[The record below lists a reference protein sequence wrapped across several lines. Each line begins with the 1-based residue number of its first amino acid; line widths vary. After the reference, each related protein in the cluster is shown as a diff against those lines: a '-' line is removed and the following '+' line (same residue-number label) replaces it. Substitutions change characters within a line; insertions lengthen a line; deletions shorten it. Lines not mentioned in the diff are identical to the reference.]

1 MMEYHD
7 ISMEENVSKFVVGTC
22 QMLPKD
28 TKTYDPVSDCM
39 RDSMTYAVHC
49 GSATEFYIPPLVFQS
64 AADIDA
70 LIFEADELAFDGDF
84 PVLPHDV
91 SSLYDTFRCYSIE
104 PYLGYPGFVRLK
116 TMGKLVYNW
125 KCKKYE
131 LKHMPFENK
140 YHMFDNVTAA
150 TDMLSRN
157 KFCGER
163 SLTVR
168 GPAITMQSDTRTYS
182 IDNVRSIWCPKW
194 PRKAKEWPTR
204 PRNNEWPTIDTVSE
218 VLKYGCHIV
227 YVQHR
232 DCRDDD
238 KQCRFSFSI
247 AEVVLLQS
255 LTQVQ
260 QIVYHML
267 RSFAKR
273 ELIQKDCPKEDEVLC
288 TYHLKTHMLWNYEE
302 MSSEWWN
309 SSSVIAICCSLLRK
323 LSEWLTR
330 GNCPNYFIPEAILF
344 SLPLISAIREKT
356 ERQLNEICN
365 GDALCNW
372 FVENYILP
380 FTREI
385 IGIGYMGSVTPNFV
399 DFILPIVEFRQTLKF
414 TSLDYLFSRGILCC
428 NAYYR
433 YLIKFET
440 NLGPKSCASYLCLTR
455 RLELIGLS
463 LMAVLPVPED
473 VGCFTLFDKALCSLN
488 AGYGLHNGKMVWDS
502 DLFFKYIKGF
512 CSKPK
517 SVKCHFH
524 RLPMPI
530 KAEGSQFHLWQAHTL
545 MENLTG
551 LNGASEFQLLS
562 LLSKGLLGKALKCD
576 DFQSNGLAL
585 ATTVYLAAL
594 HFATSEYQIVI
605 DLCSSIFIGLST
617 HIENE
622 TLNAGCL
629 FFIDDVVRIVGFY
642 LLCKKFRENDRFT
655 TRRQVS
661 HDLRLTPKVFAYY
674 LAVILVEKLY
684 TQVDLIPYS
693 PTSVFPLDEFLF
705 AVVRRRYHTL
715 MKSSI
720 CLQHDPCPRAESV
733 AANFAYFINLLKI
746 ASTMIDFNAA
756 EQCVYSREVLP
767 TGDMSLTLT
776 SVIMEEILIDVLMKY
791 ALEHIKLF
799 YRAICR
805 DFGIQCNTIDCYL
818 ALYLY
823 KLRQYDETLHLCER
837 IMKEPDPQ
845 SDFKNLALTNVL
857 VIPSLHLLFD
867 GDVQSLLG
875 FHSLFWN
882 LSPLIDNARKSGAE
896 ASAKYGQLFALFVF
910 CSTKSLSYCFS
921 FPDSIRCH
929 YSLGRHFLANY
940 LKLRCCI
947 DCNQMYTQAMAEFVG
962 VLHTTIGLSKRC
974 G

>member
-1 MMEYHD
+1 
-7 ISMEENVSKFVVGTC
+7 MEEMASEFIVGTC
-22 QMLPKD
+22 QLLPKC
-28 TKTYDPVSDCM
+28 YDSVSDCM
-39 RDSMTYAVHC
+39 YDPLAHAVHC
-49 GSATEFYIPPLVFQS
+49 GSAMELYIRPLTYNCID
-64 AADIDA
+64 DIDA
-70 LIFEADELAFDGDF
+70 LIFETDELAFEGD
-84 PVLPHDV
+84 LPE
-91 SSLYDTFRCYSIE
+91 LPYDENCLRDTIRCYKIE
-104 PYLGYPGFVRLK
+104 PYLRYPGFVRLR
-116 TMGKLVYNW
+116 TMRKLKYNW
-125 KCKKYE
+125 RIKKYE
-131 LKHMPFENK
+131 FNSSTLING
-140 YHMFDNVTAA
+140 YHRFDNAA
-150 TDMLSRN
+150 KAAELDIQFKCCSRPS
-157 KFCGER
+157 F
-163 SLTVR
+163 TVR
-168 GPAITMQSDTRTYS
+168 GPAITMNETKYCPV
-182 IDNVRSIWCPKW
+182 DNVGSIWCPQW
-194 PRKAKEWPTR
+194 PKEAQEWPKR
-204 PRNNEWPTIDTVSE
+204 PRNNGWPTDDTISE
-218 VLKYGCHIV
+218 VIRNGCHVV

-232 DCRDDD
+232 ACRDFEL
-238 KQCRFSFSI
+238 QWRFSFSV
-247 AEVVLLQS
+247 AEVILLQS
-255 LTQVQ
+255 WTKIQ
-260 QIVYHML
+260 QIVYHLL
-267 RSFAKR
+267 RVFAKS

-288 TYHLKTHMLWNYEE
+288 TYHLKTLMLWSCEE

-309 SSSVIAICCSLLRK
+309 SSYVIAICCELLKR
-323 LSEWLTR
+323 LSEWLKR
-330 GNCPNYFIPEAILF
+330 RHCPNYFIPEANLF
-344 SLPLISAIREKT
+344 NLPVRSARLEKT
-356 ERQLNEICN
+356 ERQLNEFCN
-365 GDALCNW
+365 CGSLCNW
-372 FVENYILP
+372 FVENCILP
-380 FTREI
+380 FTREYI
-385 IGIGYMGSVTPNFV
+385 EGVDTRSITPNFV
-399 DFILPIVEFRQTLKF
+399 EYIIPILQFQQTLKLK
-414 TSLDYLFSRGILCC
+414 SLDYLFSRGILNC
-428 NAYYR
+428 NIYIR
-433 YLIKFET
+433 YLMKFGI
-440 NLGPKSCASYLCLTR
+440 NLGPKSCLSYTCVVRKFALV
-455 RLELIGLS
+455 GHGS
-463 LMAVLPVPED
+463 MAVLPVPED
-473 VGCFTLFDKALCSLN
+473 VGCFTLFDTALCSLN
-488 AGYGLHNGKMVWDS
+488 AAYGLQCGKMAWDS
-502 DLFFKYIKGF
+502 ELFFKYIKGF
-512 CSKPK
+512 CSQPK

-530 KAEGSQFHLWQAHTL
+530 KSEGSQFHLWQAHTL

-767 TGDMSLTLT
+767 TGDVSLTLA